1 MERINIGLIGYGVVG
16 QGVVKILK
24 NRRKFFKDKYKKD
37 FFIKVI
43 ADRSMARKP
52 APGLDDNTL
61 LTSDWRNVLNDK
73 DIQVVIE
80 LIGGMSPA
88 KDIALG
94 ALRAG
99 KHLITANKELIANCG
114 EELFKEANAAGKSI
128 YFESAVGAGIPIIRT
143 ITEGVAGNKFSGVY
157 GIINGTCNYILTEM
171 SRRKLT
177 FQQALKEAQEKGY
190 AESNPTLDINGMDA
204 AHKLS
209 ILVYLTQG
217 KFVGVKE
224 FYTEGINHISHED
237 IEFADSLN
245 LTIRLL
251 AIAKKIG
258 NELDVRVHPTLIPKE
273 HALATVNG
281 VDNAI
286 FLNTDTLGVGDIFIE
301 GQGAGQMTAASGII
315 SDLVNV
321 GMRGNAVM
329 PVWSD
334 DPNPEEE
341 GEKLTLRKIDEVE
354 TRFYIRFM
362 VVDKP
367 GVLSI
372 ITGVLGQY
380 NISIASVNQKQ
391 ENKGSTVP
399 VVMLTHGAKE
409 RLVRE
414 ALEQIT
420 HLAVVRSK
428 PVAIR
433 MEKL

>member
-1 MERINIGLIGYGVVG
+1 MDRINIGLIGYGVVG

-24 NRRKFFKDKYKKD
+24 NRRKFYKDKYKLD
-37 FFIKVI
+37 FFIKTI
-43 ADRSMARKP
+43 ADRSVDKKAS
-52 APGLDDNTL
+52 PGLDNTL
-61 LTSDWRNVLNDK
+61 LTNDYNAVLNDK
-73 DIQVVIE
+73 DIHVVIE
-80 LIGGMSPA
+80 LIGGMNPA
-88 KDIALG
+88 KEIVFA
-94 ALRAG
+94 ALRNG
-99 KHLITANKELIANCG
+99 KHLVTANKELLANIG
-114 EELFKEANAAGKSI
+114 QEVFREANTRGKSI
-128 YFESAVGAGIPIIRT
+128 YFESAVGAGIPIVRT
-143 ITEGVAGNKFSGVY
+143 ITEGLAGNKFNGVY

-171 SRRKLT
+171 TRRKLT
-177 FQQALKEAQEKGY
+177 FPEALKEAQEKGY

-204 AHKLS
+204 AHKLAV
-209 ILVYLTQG
+209 LVFLTQG
-217 KFVGVKE
+217 KFVSVKE
-224 FYTEGINHISHED
+224 FHVEGINHISHED
-237 IEFADSLN
+237 IEFADTLN

-258 NELDVRVHPTLIPKE
+258 NELDIRVHPTLIPKE

-286 FLNTDTLGVGDIFIE
+286 FLDTDPLGDIFIE
-301 GQGAGQMTAASGII
+301 GQGAGQMTAASGVVN
-315 SDLVNV
+315 DLINI
-321 GMRGNAVM
+321 GLRKDALIPAWTGNPA
-329 PVWSD
+329 D
-334 DPNPEEE
+334 EAD
-341 GEKLTLRKIDEVE
+341 KLSLRKIDDVE

-380 NISIASVNQKQ
+380 NISIASVTQKQ
-391 ENKGSTVP
+391 ENKGSAVP

-409 RLVRE
+409 HLVRE
-414 ALEQIT
+414 ALEQIN

>member
-1 MERINIGLIGYGVVG
+1 MERINIGLIGYGIVG

-37 FFIKVI
+37 FFIKTI
-43 ADRSMARKP
+43 ADRSIIKKP
-52 APGLDDNTL
+52 SPGLDNTV
-61 LTSDWRNVLNDK
+61 LTADHHVVLNDK
-73 DIQVVIE
+73 DIHIVIE

-88 KDIALG
+88 KDIILS
-94 ALRAG
+94 ALRNG
-99 KHLITANKELIANCG
+99 KHVVTANKELLATCG
-114 EELFKEANAAGKSI
+114 QELFRQANADNRMI

-143 ITEGVAGNKFSGVY
+143 ITEGVAGNKFNGVY
-157 GIINGTCNYILTEM
+157 GIINGTCNFILTEM
-171 SRRKLT
+171 SRRGLT
-177 FQQALKEAQEKGY
+177 FQEALKEAQEKGY
-190 AESNPTLDINGMDA
+190 AESNPTLDINGMDT
-204 AHKLS
+204 AHKLAV
-209 ILVYLTQG
+209 LVFLTQG
-217 KFVGVKE
+217 KFVSVKD
-224 FYTEGINHISHED
+224 FHVEGINHISHDD
-237 IEFADSLN
+237 IEFANTLN

-258 NELDVRVHPTLIPKE
+258 NELDVRVHPTLIPKD
-273 HALATVNG
+273 HGLATVNG

-286 FLNTDTLGVGDIFIE
+286 FLDMDPMGDVFIE
-301 GQGAGQMTAASGII
+301 GQGAGQMTAAAGVV
-315 SDLVNV
+315 SDLINLGIRKDV
-321 GMRGNAVM
+321 RM
-329 PVWSD
+329 PTWIF
-334 DPNPEEE
+334 NPTEEQQD
-341 GEKLTLRKIDEVE
+341 LNLRKIDAVE

-362 VVDKP
+362 VIDKP

-372 ITGVLGQY
+372 ITGVLGQH

-399 VVMLTHGAKE
+399 VVMLTHVANE
-409 RLVRE
+409 RAVRD

>member
-1 MERINIGLIGYGVVG
+1 MERINIGLIGYGVIG

-24 NRRKFFKDKYKKD
+24 SRRKFYKDKYQKD
-37 FFIKVI
+37 FFIKTI
-43 ADRSMARKP
+43 ADRSIAKKP
-52 APGLDDNTL
+52 SPGLDNTF
-61 LTSDWRNVLNDK
+61 LTPDYHAVLNDK
-73 DIQVVIE
+73 DISIVIE
-80 LIGGMSPA
+80 LIGGMNPA
-88 KDIALG
+88 KDIALSV
-94 ALRAG
+94 LRSG

-114 EELFKEANAAGKSI
+114 QELFKEANAAGKSV

-143 ITEGVAGNKFSGVY
+143 ITEGLAGNKFNGVY

-171 SRRKLT
+171 SRRQLT

-204 AHKLS
+204 AHKLA
-209 ILVYLTQG
+209 ILVFLTQG
-217 KFVGVKE
+217 KFVGVKD

-237 IEFADSLN
+237 IEFAGNLN

-251 AIAKKIG
+251 AIAKRVG

-286 FLNTDTLGVGDIFIE
+286 FLDTDPLGDIFIE
-301 GQGAGQMTAASGII
+301 GQGAGQMTAASGVV

-321 GMRGNAVM
+321 AMRKDMAM
-329 PVWSD
+329 PVWAG
-334 DPNPEEE
+334 NPIEE
-341 GEKLTLRKIDEVE
+341 GEGLTIRKIDEVE

-362 VVDKP
+362 VIDKP
-367 GVLSI
+367 GVLAI
-372 ITGVLGQY
+372 ITGVLGQH
-380 NISIASVNQKQ
+380 NISIASVTQKQ
-391 ENKGSTVP
+391 ENKGLTVP

-409 RLVRE
+409 HLVRE
-414 ALEQIT
+414 ALEQIN